1 MKKFL
6 VVVGIL
12 AGLLIIGVII
22 LFFSIKAA
30 LKPEKVSAMISKK
43 IEASLHHKVTLG
55 PVITGF
61 SSATVQGFTLLPNN
75 NRDKTPLVSIK
86 RVSLTFSLL
95 PLLKKKLDIK
105 KVVISSP
112 NFYVV
117 RGKDGKLNW
126 QEEFKKVSLR
136 RENSVGQKPST
147 FSFIPAAYA
156 AEAADSGRKG
166 FTVEVGKVEMESG
179 TIVWVD
185 RTLTPTYKATLGSV
199 ELELDNFSLTRPFK
213 YEMKGTLKRQ
223 GKTHFSLK
231 GSFDLASKDLDGKIS
246 LDSPSLSDFSPYLK
260 GRGIKIQKGAGT
272 LKFEV
277 ASKRLNTWKVEED
290 LDLKGV
296 KVSSNGR
303 STSPISATLKG
314 KIRFDREKQT
324 LDLEDLTGNVADS
337 DFTLK
342 GSLQKLRSTPT
353 GAFEF
358 QSKKMDLDTLM
369 GLFGFTQKA
378 SEGEKK
384 AETSKAKTKGKS
396 LSAGRKPAPK
406 KPLHPFPNLKVKVNI
421 DLLLVKKVKIEKLR
435 ALIMIHAHEAVLNPF
450 TAELYGGT
458 VKGKLT
464 VDLSSGVPV
473 IKKQISINNVDIAPL
488 LSDMNPH
495 MKEKFAGHF
504 FGKAQGGGTL
514 GAPSTFHGDISFH
527 VENGAIQHVKALTL
541 AAAILK
547 LPSLNNLKFDEMK
560 GNATV
565 HNRLIDIRN
574 VDAKGKDLLF
584 DTHGTIGFDK
594 KLNLNAHLKLP
605 YKVIRKGLGKR
616 SDLFADEKD
625 ASGKKWSIIPIM
637 VRGTTSRPLVTVKFE
652 KKAVEKIIEK
662 NIHDKKI
669 RNLLKKL
676 F

>member
-12 AGLLIIGVII
+12 AGLLVIGFII

-55 PVITGF
+55 PVTTGF

-75 NRDKTPLVSIK
+75 KRDKTPLVSVK
-86 RVSLTFSLL
+86 RVSLSFSLL
-95 PLLKKKLDIK
+95 PLLKKRLDIK

-117 RGKDGKLNW
+117 RGKDGVLNW
-126 QEEFKKVSLR
+126 QEEFKKVSFR
-136 RENSVGQKPST
+136 RENGVKQEPST

-156 AEAADSGRKG
+156 AETADPGRKG
-166 FTVEVGKVEMESG
+166 FTVEVGKVEIENG
-179 TIVWVD
+179 ILVWVD
-185 RTLTPTYKATLGSV
+185 RTLTPAYKVSMSPV

-223 GKTHFSLK
+223 GETHFSLK
-231 GSFDLASKDLDGKIS
+231 GTFDLASKDLEGKVS

-260 GRGIKIQKGAGT
+260 GKGIKILKGAGT
-272 LKFEV
+272 LKLEV
-277 ASKRLNTWKVEED
+277 VSKRFNTWNVEED
-290 LDLKGV
+290 MAVKGV
-296 KVSSNGR
+296 KVSNNGR

-324 LDLEDLTGNVADS
+324 LDLKDLTGNIADS

-342 GSLQKLRSTPT
+342 GSLRKLRSTPT
-353 GAFEF
+353 GTFDF
-358 QSKKMDLDTLM
+358 QSKKMDMDTLM
-369 GLFGFTQKA
+369 GLFGLAQKA
-378 SEGEKK
+378 SEGKKK
-384 AETSKAKTKGKS
+384 AETSKAKTRGRS
-396 LSAGRKPAPK
+396 LPTNKKPAPK
-406 KPLHPFPNLKVKVNI
+406 KPLRPFPNLKIKVNI

-435 ALIMIHAHEAVLNPF
+435 ALIMTHAHEAVLDPF

-504 FGKAQGGGTL
+504 FGNAEGSGMI
-514 GAPSTFHGDISFH
+514 GAPSTYHGDIAFH
-527 VENGAIQHVKALTL
+527 VEKGSIRHVKALAL
-541 AAAILK
+541 AAAIMR

-584 DTHGTIGFDK
+584 DTHGTIGFDR
-594 KLNLNAHLKLP
+594 KLNLSAHLKLP

-616 SDLFADEKD
+616 SNLFADEKD
-625 ASGKKWSIIPIM
+625 ASGRKWSVIPIK